1 MKKTKLL
8 LGISILA
15 ILGLSLSGCGFY
27 NVKGQSSAG
36 FIKSKNVKSIK
47 GVSKN
52 YILAKYGVPS
62 RKYNSN
68 GYRNWSYCG
77 KYTTN
82 TTYLTFFHT
91 KNVKSRCVIFKFRG
105 NKVSI
110 VSVKI
115 YGKKNN
121 VNTKTIKKNDN
132 NVNKDNNNAK
142 LDIAKSANN

>member
-27 NVKGQSSAG
+27 NVNGQSSAG

-62 RKYNSN
+62 RKYNSSDF
-68 GYRNWSYCG
+68 RDWSYCG
-77 KYTTN
+77 KHTIN
-82 TTYLTFFHT
+82 TTYLTFFHA
-91 KNVKSRCVIFKFRG
+91 KNVESQCVIFKFRG
-105 NKVSI
+105 NKVSR
-110 VSVKI
+110 VSVKV

-121 VNTKTIKKNDN
+121 VNKKTIEKNDN
-132 NVNKDNNNAK
+132 NVNKGSNYGIDAAKTTNN
-142 LDIAKSANN
+142 

>member
-1 MKKTKLL
+1 MKKAKLL

-15 ILGLSLSGCGFY
+15 ILGLSLSGCGLY

-36 FIKSKNVKSIK
+36 FIKSKNIEPIT

-105 NKVSI
+105 NKVSR
-110 VSVKI
+110 VSVKV

-121 VNTKTIKKNDN
+121 VNKKTIEKNDN
-132 NVNKDNNNAK
+132 NVNKGSNYGINAAKTTNN
-142 LDIAKSANN
+142 